1 MMTDHRD
8 KTLLFFYKRYLAMT
22 RNLSLSK
29 QSNKYN
35 EYRTLLMLEIKE
47 TFGPI
52 LRGNNE

>member
-1 MMTDHRD
+1 
-8 KTLLFFYKRYLAMT
+8 MT

-35 EYRTLLMLEIKE
+35 EYRTYSVNVMEIKE